1 MDSPPSCSLSATGP
15 LSDLGSS
22 GIGGSISSDSV
33 RAHLA
38 IEVHFITIIY
48 KYYNYNNI
56 DIFTKY
62 IKYKYI
68 NMFKYLKK

>member
-38 IEVHFITIIY
+38 IEVYFITILFIFNLYYYY
-48 KYYNYNNI
+48 KYYI
-56 DIFTKY
+56 
-62 IKYKYI
+62 
-68 NMFKYLKK
+68 LL

>member
-38 IEVHFITIIY
+38 IEVYFIIIIY
-48 KYYNYNNI
+48 N
-56 DIFTKY
+56 
-62 IKYKYI
+62 
-68 NMFKYLKK
+68 L